1 MRRRSFLFG
10 AAWAA
15 WGAPRPF
22 GTIAYILHDGLWIRE
37 APNGRPYRLVSG
49 ARIDSPRFS
58 PSGKWIRYFRAGV
71 PHVVSIDGGS
81 NVDLGKAGCQ
91 WSPAGDELLV
101 DGPAGLNIWT
111 ADSGW
116 RGATRT
122 ISGASLPVVFSP
134 DGKEIVYGDA
144 TTNGRGPGGEPMRTG
159 RLCRLALQ
167 APDSRPKVLGSEYLA
182 GKIPCAWSR
191 NGEYIV
197 FWNDPEFSASLM
209 ADGLELFRIPA
220 AGGAAQSLGIS
231 TLVHS
236 DMLCFSPA
244 QDKLAVS
251 TGGGRNEWEEKRI
264 AAIDLETAA
273 ISYLTPN
280 SMAAVT
286 PAWSPSGAAIAYS
299 AASGPSAAKWGGP
312 TGPRLTPPP
321 ASLQPLGQ
329 ERVQGAPR
337 GPGGPP
343 HEPFGG
349 GEQARRLLAG
359 RRIWV
364 GDVKLTGDSR
374 YRDEEPVWSAD
385 GQHILFCRMAHDN
398 SKTLWLMG
406 ADGTDAVQLAGPL
419 AVVDDSWFG
428 YYGYISWHDA
438 FDTRLR

>member
-10 AAWAA
+10 AAWTAWAA
-15 WGAPRPF
+15 AEPL
-22 GTIAYILHDGLWIRE
+22 GTIAYVLHDGLYVRE
-37 APNGRPYRLVSG
+37 LPNGTPYRLVSG
-49 ARIDSPRFS
+49 ARIASPRFS
-58 PSGKWIRYFRAGV
+58 PSGKWIAYFQAGDL
-71 PHVVSIDGGS
+71 HVVYMDGGS
-81 NVDLGKAGCQ
+81 DVYLGKAGCQ
-91 WSPAGDELLV
+91 WSPARDDLLV
-101 DGPAGLNIWT
+101 GGPAGLNVFT
-111 ADSGW
+111 AESRWHGEA
-116 RGATRT
+116 RKIA
-122 ISGASLPVVFSP
+122 GASLPVVFSP
-134 DGKEIVYGDA
+134 DGKEIVYGEA
-144 TTNGRGPGGEPMRTG
+144 RTG
-159 RLCRLALQ
+159 RLCRLALPT
-167 APDSRPKVLGSEYLA
+167 PDGKPEVLNSAHLA
-182 GKIPCAWSR
+182 GRIPCAWSR

-197 FWNDPEFSASLM
+197 FWEDPDFSASLM
-209 ADGLELFRIPA
+209 ADGLELFRIRA
-220 AGGAAQSLGIS
+220 AGGPAQSLGIS
-231 TLVHS
+231 TLVRP
-236 DMLCFSPA
+236 DMLSLLPE

-299 AASGPSAAKWGGP
+299 AAP
-312 TGPRLTPPP
+312 
-321 ASLQPLGQ
+321 
-329 ERVQGAPR
+329 
-337 GPGGPP
+337 GPGAGSSV
-343 HEPFGG
+343 GG

-398 SKTLWLMG
+398 TKTLWLMR

-419 AVVDDSWFG
+419 AGVDDSWFG
-428 YYGYISWHDA
+428 YYGYISWRDA

>member
-22 GTIAYILHDGLWIRE
+22 GSIAYILHDGLWIRE

-49 ARIDSPRFS
+49 ARIDSPRYS

-134 DGKEIVYGDA
+134 DGKEIVYGEA
-144 TTNGRGPGGEPMRTG
+144 RTG
-159 RLCRLALQ
+159 RLCRLALDT
-167 APDSRPKVLGSEYLA
+167 PDSRPKVLVSEYLA

-197 FWNDPEFSASLM
+197 FWNDPDFSASGR

-264 AAIDLETAA
+264 AVIDVETAA
-273 ISYLTPN
+273 KSYLTPN

-299 AASGPSAAKWGGP
+299 
-312 TGPRLTPPP
+312 
-321 ASLQPLGQ
+321 
-329 ERVQGAPR
+329 V
-337 GPGGPP
+337 
-343 HEPFGG
+343 GG

-359 RRIWV
+359 RRIWM

-398 SKTLWLMG
+398 SKTLWLMR
-406 ADGTDAVQLAGPL
+406 ADGTGAVQLAGPL
-419 AVVDDSWFG
+419 AGVDDSWFG
-428 YYGYISWHDA
+428 YYGYISWRDA

>member
-1 MRRRSFLFG
+1 
-10 AAWAA
+10 
-15 WGAPRPF
+15 
-22 GTIAYILHDGLWIRE
+22 
-37 APNGRPYRLVSG
+37 VSG
-49 ARIDSPRFS
+49 ARIDSPRYS

-144 TTNGRGPGGEPMRTG
+144 PTNGRGPGGEPMRTG
-159 RLCRLALQ
+159 RLCRLALGT
-167 APDSRPKVLGSEYLA
+167 PDSRPKVLASEHLA

-191 NGEYIV
+191 HGEYIV
-197 FWNDPEFSASLM
+197 FWNDPDFSASVM

-220 AGGAAQSLGIS
+220 AGGPALSLGIS
-231 TLVHS
+231 TLVHD
-236 DMLCFSPA
+236 DMLSFLPA

-251 TGGGRNEWEEKRI
+251 AGGGRNGWEEKRI
-264 AAIDLETAA
+264 AVIDLATAA
-273 ISYLTPN
+273 KSYPTPN
-280 SMAAVT
+280 GMAAVS
-286 PAWSPSGAAIAYS
+286 PAWSPNGTAIAYS
-299 AASGPSAAKWGGP
+299 AAPGP
-312 TGPRLTPPP
+312 TAG
-321 ASLQPLGQ
+321 SGI
-329 ERVQGAPR
+329 
-337 GPGGPP
+337 
-343 HEPFGG
+343 GG
-349 GEQARRLLAG
+349 GEPARRLLAK

-364 GDVKLTGDSR
+364 VDANGGSAPKPLTGDSR

-385 GQHILFCRMAHDN
+385 GQRILFCRMADDN
-398 SKTLWLMG
+398 SKTLWLMR

-419 AVVDDSWFG
+419 YIDPGPQGVDNSWFG
-428 YYGYISWHDA
+428 YYGYISWRDA